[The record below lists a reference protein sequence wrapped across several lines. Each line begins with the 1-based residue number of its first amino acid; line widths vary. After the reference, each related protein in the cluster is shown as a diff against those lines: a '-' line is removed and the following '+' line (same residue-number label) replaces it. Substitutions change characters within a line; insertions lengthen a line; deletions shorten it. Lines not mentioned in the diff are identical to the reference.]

1 MQSKEEIEKDNNYWK
16 GYIQKQNEA
25 MEICKQCKYMKKAK
39 ELETEKQKLIKDLE
53 GAIDFTKT
61 GRDLISKAK
70 VECLENVLKILK
82 GENDE

>member
-1 MQSKEEIEKDNNYWK
+1 MWSEDTEALRRILNY
-16 GYIQKQNEA
+16 IDQ
-25 MEICKQCKYMKKAK
+25 
-39 ELETEKQKLIKDLE
+39 LETKEQKLIKDLE

-70 VECLENVLKILK
+70 VECLENVLKIVK

>member
-1 MQSKEEIEKDNNYWK
+1 MQSKEEIERKLEQTEDDEITISLLY
-16 GYIQKQNEA
+16 QKTELL
-25 MEICKQCKYMKKAK
+25 EE
-39 ELETEKQKLIKDLE
+39 ELEQLEKEKQKLIKDLE

-70 VECLENVLKILK
+70 VECLENVLKIVK